1 MIDPVCFNLWEA
13 NVMYNFCYRKS
24 ETHLQI
30 AMKHLVTEE
39 LTKSHYFD
47 RHFYWTEDVL
57 FGDNVPEHMK

>member
-1 MIDPVCFNLWEA
+1 
-13 NVMYNFCYRKS
+13 MYNFCYRKS